1 MYSKTITTMFALPL
15 ENDKQPMALDG
26 VRELLHMGVPPIHPS
41 IQHKNLATLGWWP
54 IHLK

>member
-15 ENDKQPMALDG
+15 ENNKQPMALDG

-41 IQHKNLATLGWWP
+41 IHPSNTKIWP
-54 IHLK
+54 L